1 MPDFSRFCDR
11 KGVLRDFRE
20 LLMDVSKLLI
30 ISKLFAVCDT
40 MYSSWLSN
48 MGLIALRNSPYYALI
63 WAVSSHE
70 IAFIEV

>member
-1 MPDFSRFCDR
+1 MPDFSRFCNW

-20 LLMDVSKLLI
+20 FLTGVSKLLI

-48 MGLIALRNSPYYALI
+48 MGFVALRNSPYYAPI
-63 WAVSSHE
+63 WAVSLHE
-70 IAFIEV
+70 IAFIAV

>member
-1 MPDFSRFCDR
+1 
-11 KGVLRDFRE
+11 
-20 LLMDVSKLLI
+20 MDVFKLLI

-63 WAVSSHE
+63 WAVSPHE
-70 IAFIEV
+70 IAFIEVQYGLFRIVLRF